1 MVVDY
6 EEIFEKAVESFFAG
20 KYQLSKNYFAF
31 LNDINN
37 DNKFSHIAYFG
48 IICIDSIIS
57 GYSEAKDLFKYFLL
71 SDYTSQKNMIEYF
84 FDHEISYEEFSID
97 EVDYNDQTVILESIQ
112 GDTTYSDMML
122 GEIFEKM
129 GDTQKALDY
138 LTKALQKRPFDS
150 TLQKKVSNLGKKS

>member
-6 EEIFEKAVESFFAG
+6 EEILEKAVESFFSG

-31 LNDINN
+31 LNSN

-57 GYSEAKDLFKYFLL
+57 GYTEAKDLFKYFLL
-71 SDYTSQKNMIEYF
+71 SDYASQKNMIEYF

-97 EVDYNDQTVILESIQ
+97 EIDYNNQTVILESLQ
-112 GDTTYSDMML
+112 SDTTYSDIML

-138 LTKALQKRPFDS
+138 LTKALQKRPFDN
-150 TLQKKVSNLGKKS
+150 TLRKKVSNLGKKS

>member
-6 EEIFEKAVESFFAG
+6 EEILEKAVESFFSG

-31 LNDINN
+31 LNNN

-48 IICIDSIIS
+48 IICIDSITS
-57 GYSEAKDLFKYFLL
+57 GYTEAKDLFKYFLL
-71 SDYTSQKNMIEYF
+71 SDYASQKNMIEYF

-97 EVDYNDQTVILESIQ
+97 EIDYNNQTVILESLQ
-112 GDTTYSDMML
+112 GDTTYSDIML

-138 LTKALQKRPFDS
+138 LTKALQKRPFDN
-150 TLQKKVSNLGKKS
+150 TLRKKVSNLGKKS